1 MRLGRN
7 PCPLSPLVVI
17 SYKRQRKRESPR
29 FILFALPPHVPYI
42 LPSLFLSAHSTRY
55 IRVRSL
61 LAITPAQLQ
70 IAIPRHPPTATKR
83 SVALM
88 PVYIH
93 MNTYIQYICISV
105 YTHVQVQRW
114 KRRVAERRVYRRTII
129 SCVGVGSS
137 CACVEKLA
145 ELAIT
150 ERVMQLRGM
159 PAFSYNHIV
168 FTVITS
174 KPFSRYLL
182 SDDIILVSSDAK
194 ITRPFNAY
202 YLHDIRIATRPTLAV
217 QVAIR
222 SFAI

>member
-17 SYKRQRKRESPR
+17 SYKRQRKRENPR
-29 FILFALPPHVPYI
+29 FILFTPSPHVPYT

-93 MNTYIQYICISV
+93 MNTYLYMHTYIQYICISV
-105 YTHVQVQRW
+105 YIYVQVQRW

-137 CACVEKLA
+137 CACVEKPA

-182 SDDIILVSSDAK
+182 SDDIILSFHPMPRLRGPLMHAICTTSGSQ
-194 ITRPFNAY
+194 
-202 YLHDIRIATRPTLAV
+202 HDRH
-217 QVAIR
+217 
-222 SFAI
+222 